1 MPTAS
6 CVSGDPSIGERDLK
20 GDYTSEKGGC
30 LPRKQLKDGLSAE
43 GASLTANAILALLS
57 EGELASVRTD
67 GELVK
72 FALRQ
77 PVYRPDAPIDAA
89 YFPID
94 CVLSVVTRMEDG
106 SLIEVGTIGR
116 EGTTAIPL
124 IMGAET
130 TANDSF
136 CQVEGRAWKMPARSF
151 VALLN
156 GSADFRRAMNRYL
169 QAYVNML
176 GQMAACNGL
185 HSVLERCARWLLMTQ
200 DRVNRAEFP
209 MTHEF
214 LAAMLGS
221 RRSGV
226 TVGAATLQGAGYI
239 HYAHGKISVLDRAG
253 LEATACECY
262 GVAQEQFNSLM
273 ELRETALSGRE
284 SAPTAYTKR
293 PTIRPS
299 VAKRKP

>member
-1 MPTAS
+1 MAKKRHAAAAA
-6 CVSGDPSIGERDLK
+6 GDDLLL
-20 GDYTSEKGGC
+20 G
-30 LPRKQLKDGLSAE
+30 
-43 GASLTANAILALLS
+43 NAILASLS
-57 EGELASVRTD
+57 ERERNAVRARGELI
-67 GELVK
+67 E

-77 PVYRPDAPIDAA
+77 SVYQPEAVIDAA

-94 CVLSVVTRMEDG
+94 CVLSVVNRMEDG

-124 IMGAET
+124 IMGADT
-130 TANDSF
+130 TANESF
-136 CQVEGRAWKMPARSF
+136 CQVEGRAWKIPAADF
-151 VALLN
+151 VALLD
-156 GSADFRRAMNRYL
+156 GSRDFRVAMNRYL

-200 DRVNRAEFP
+200 DRVDRDEFP

-239 HYAHGKISVLDRAG
+239 RYAHGRITVLNRSG

-262 GVAQEQFNSLM
+262 RVAQEQFNSLVQ
-273 ELRETALSGRE
+273 LRS
-284 SAPTAYTKR
+284 R
-293 PTIRPS
+293 PVDP
-299 VAKRKP
+299 VAD

>member
-1 MPTAS
+1 M
-6 CVSGDPSIGERDLK
+6 ERKRPDEPDADERL
-20 GDYTSEKGGC
+20 
-30 LPRKQLKDGLSAE
+30 LL
-43 GASLTANAILALLS
+43 ANAILALLS
-57 EGELASVRTD
+57 AHERRAVRA
-67 GELVK
+67 GGQLVE
-72 FALRQ
+72 FRLRQ
-77 PVYRPDAPIDAA
+77 SVYQPEATIDAA

-94 CVLSVVTRMEDG
+94 CVLSVVHRMEDG

-124 IMGAET
+124 IMGADT
-130 TANDSF
+130 TANESF
-136 CQVEGRAWKMPARSF
+136 CQVEGRAWKVPATAF
-151 VALLN
+151 VALLEESR
-156 GSADFRRAMNRYL
+156 GFRLAMNRYL

-200 DRVNRAEFP
+200 DRVDRNDFP

-239 HYAHGKISVLDRAG
+239 EYAHGKMTILNRAG

-262 GVAQEQFNSLM
+262 RVAQEQFNSLLQ
-273 ELRETALSGRE
+273 LRATTEGVTGG
-284 SAPTAYTKR
+284 PTR
-293 PTIRPS
+293 
-299 VAKRKP
+299 

>member
-1 MPTAS
+1 LDERPEDYEA
-6 CVSGDPSIGERDLK
+6 GDL
-20 GDYTSEKGGC
+20 
-30 LPRKQLKDGLSAE
+30 LLH
-43 GASLTANAILALLS
+43 NAILALLS
-57 EGELASVRTD
+57 ERERDAVRAS
-67 GELVK
+67 GQLVD
-72 FALRQ
+72 FHLRKSVYQ
-77 PVYRPDAPIDAA
+77 PEETIESA

-94 CVLSVVTRMEDG
+94 CVLSVVNRMEDG

-124 IMGAET
+124 IMGANT
-130 TANDSF
+130 TANESF
-136 CQVEGRAWKMPARSF
+136 CQVEGRAWEVPASVF
-151 VALLN
+151 VALLEE
-156 GSADFRRAMNRYL
+156 SRDFRVAMNRYL

-200 DRVNRAEFP
+200 DRVARDEFP

-239 HYAHGKISVLDRAG
+239 QYTHGRMTILNRSG

-262 GVAQEQFNSLM
+262 RVAQEQFNSLVQ
-273 ELRETALSGRE
+273 LRATS
-284 SAPTAYTKR
+284 
-293 PTIRPS
+293 PS
-299 VAKRKP
+299 HT

>member
-1 MPTAS
+1 VEVGPPKREVRILA
-6 CVSGDPSIGERDLK
+6 VERPEDLH
-20 GDYTSEKGGC
+20 TGG
-30 LPRKQLKDGLSAE
+30 LLLR
-43 GASLTANAILALLS
+43 NAILAMLS
-57 EGELASVRTD
+57 ERERVAVRAC
-67 GELVK
+67 GQLVE
-72 FALRQ
+72 FHLRQ
-77 PVYRPDAPIDAA
+77 SVYQPEEPIVSA
-89 YFPID
+89 YFPLD
-94 CVLSVVTRMEDG
+94 CVLSVVGRMEDG

-124 IMGAET
+124 IMGANT
-130 TANDSF
+130 TANESF
-136 CQVEGRAWKMPARSF
+136 CQVHGRAWEIPASAF
-151 VALLN
+151 VALLEESR
-156 GSADFRRAMNRYL
+156 GFRLAMNRYL

-200 DRVNRAEFP
+200 DRVARDDFP

-239 HYAHGKISVLDRAG
+239 HYAHGKMTILNRVG

-262 GVAQEQFNSLM
+262 RVAQEQFNSLLQ
-273 ELRETALSGRE
+273 LRAAPDHERAAADGR
-284 SAPTAYTKR
+284 
-293 PTIRPS
+293 S
-299 VAKRKP
+299 V

>member
-1 MPTAS
+1 M
-6 CVSGDPSIGERDLK
+6 DEERRDGHETDDL
-20 GDYTSEKGGC
+20 
-30 LPRKQLKDGLSAE
+30 LLR
-43 GASLTANAILALLS
+43 NAMLALLS
-57 EGELASVRTD
+57 ERERGAVRAC
-67 GELVK
+67 GQLVD
-72 FALRQ
+72 FHLRKS
-77 PVYRPDAPIDAA
+77 VYRPQETIESA

-94 CVLSVVTRMEDG
+94 CVLSVVNRMEDG

-124 IMGAET
+124 IMGANT
-130 TANDSF
+130 TANESF
-136 CQVEGRAWKMPARSF
+136 CQVEGRAWEIPAKAF
-151 VALLN
+151 VTLLEA
-156 GSADFRRAMNRYL
+156 SRDFRAAMNRYL

-200 DRVNRAEFP
+200 DRVARDDFP

-239 HYAHGKISVLDRAG
+239 HYTHGRMTILNRAG

-262 GVAQEQFNSLM
+262 RVAQEQFNSLVQ
-273 ELRETALSGRE
+273 LRAASPGHT
-284 SAPTAYTKR
+284 
-293 PTIRPS
+293 
-299 VAKRKP
+299 

>member
-1 MPTAS
+1 MSWPRFEPTGS
-6 CVSGDPSIGERDLK
+6 SWNSRSGNR
-20 GDYTSEKGGC
+20 
-30 LPRKQLKDGLSAE
+30 
-43 GASLTANAILALLS
+43 
-57 EGELASVRTD
+57 
-67 GELVK
+67 
-72 FALRQ
+72 F
-77 PVYRPDAPIDAA
+77 YRPEARIETA

-156 GSADFRRAMNRYL
+156 GSPDFRLAMNRYL

-176 GQMAACNGL
+176 GQMAACNVL
-185 HSVLERCARWLLMTQ
+185 YSVLERCARRLLMTQ
-200 DRVNRAEFP
+200 DRVNRPEFP

-214 LAAMLGS
+214 LAAMLGG

-262 GVAQEQFNSLM
+262 RVAQGQFNNLM
-273 ELRETALSGRE
+273 ELRATALSERE
-284 SAPTAYTKR
+284 GNSASQTGS
-293 PTIRPS
+293 S
-299 VAKRKP
+299 VRYREL

>member
-1 MPTAS
+1 MS
-6 CVSGDPSIGERDLK
+6 EFSRGERM
-20 GDYTSEKGGC
+20 
-30 LPRKQLKDGLSAE
+30 PRALGREVDSDTLLLQNAVL
-43 GASLTANAILALLS
+43 ASLGERERTA
-57 EGELASVRTD
+57 VRAD
-67 GELVK
+67 GELVEFK
-72 FALRQ
+72 LRQ
-77 PVYRPDAPIDAA
+77 SVYQPEAPINAA

-106 SLIEVGTIGR
+106 SMIEVGTIGR

-124 IMGAET
+124 IMGANT

-136 CQVEGRAWKMPARSF
+136 CQVDGRAWKIPAQSF
-151 VALLN
+151 IALLE
-156 GSADFRRAMNRYL
+156 GSRDFRRAMNRYL

-176 GQMAACNGL
+176 GQMAGCNGL

-200 DRVNRAEFP
+200 DRVTRPDFP

-221 RRSGV
+221 RRSSV

-239 HYAHGKISVLDRAG
+239 RYAHGQMTILDRAG

-262 GVAQEQFNSLM
+262 KVAHEQFNSLWQ
-273 ELRETALSGRE
+273 LRTTSAIAAGGRDSIGA
-284 SAPTAYTKR
+284 SAP
-293 PTIRPS
+293 
-299 VAKRKP
+299 

>member
-1 MPTAS
+1 MAKKRS
-6 CVSGDPSIGERDLK
+6 QERDRE
-20 GDYTSEKGGC
+20 S
-30 LPRKQLKDGLSAE
+30 
-43 GASLTANAILALLS
+43 ASLLLENAILALLS
-57 EGELASVRTD
+57 ERERSAVRA
-67 GELVK
+67 GGQLVE
-72 FALRQ
+72 FQLRQ
-77 PVYRPDAPIDAA
+77 SVYQPEVPIDAA

-94 CVLSVVTRMEDG
+94 CVLSVVNRMEDG

-124 IMGAET
+124 IMGANT
-130 TANDSF
+130 TANESF
-136 CQVEGRAWKMPARSF
+136 CQVEGRAWKIPAKTF
-151 VALLN
+151 VALLED
-156 GSADFRRAMNRYL
+156 SRDFRVAMNRYL

-200 DRVNRAEFP
+200 DRVDRSDFP

-239 HYAHGKISVLDRAG
+239 RYAHGKIAILNRGG

-262 GVAQEQFNSLM
+262 RVAQDQFNSLVQ
-273 ELRETALSGRE
+273 LRVTQERPPIDPSPM
-284 SAPTAYTKR
+284 SAAPER
-293 PTIRPS
+293 
-299 VAKRKP
+299 V

>member
-1 MPTAS
+1 MSPK
-6 CVSGDPSIGERDLK
+6 P
-20 GDYTSEKGGC
+20 EKR
-30 LPRKQLKDGLSAE
+30 PVDGAE
-43 GASLTANAILALLS
+43 LLLQNAILSRLS
-57 EGELASVRTD
+57 DKERAAVAAAGQ
-67 GELVK
+67 LVE
-72 FALRQ
+72 FELRQ
-77 PVYRPDAPIDAA
+77 TVYEPNEAIEAA

-106 SLIEVGTIGR
+106 GLIEVGTIGR

-124 IMGAET
+124 IMGADT

-136 CQVEGRAWKMPARSF
+136 CQVQGRAWTIPASIFRT
-151 VALLN
+151 LLES
-156 GSADFRRAMNRYL
+156 SADFRAAMNRYL

-200 DRVNRAEFP
+200 DRVGRSDFP

-239 HYAHGKISVLDRAG
+239 RYSHGQIVVLDRLG

-262 GVAQEQFNSLM
+262 RVAQDQFNSL
-273 ELRETALSGRE
+273 LRIGEEPAAG
-284 SAPTAYTKR
+284 
-293 PTIRPS
+293 
-299 VAKRKP
+299 

>member
-1 MPTAS
+1 MGKKRAQEHRADS
-6 CVSGDPSIGERDLK
+6 EHFLSQNAIFALLNEHERD
-20 GDYTSEKGGC
+20 
-30 LPRKQLKDGLSAE
+30 A
-43 GASLTANAILALLS
+43 
-57 EGELASVRTD
+57 VRGD
-67 GELVK
+67 GELVE
-72 FALRQ
+72 FELRQ
-77 PVYRPDAPIDAA
+77 SVYQPEAPIDAA

-94 CVLSVVTRMEDG
+94 CVLSVVTRMQDG
-106 SLIEVGTIGR
+106 SMIEVGTIGR

-124 IMGAET
+124 IMGANT

-136 CQVEGRAWKMPARSF
+136 CQVDGRAWKIPAQSF
-151 VALLN
+151 LALLE
-156 GSADFRRAMNRYL
+156 GSRDFRLAMNRYL

-200 DRVNRAEFP
+200 DRVNRSDFP

-239 HYAHGKISVLDRAG
+239 RYAHGQMTILNRAG

-262 GVAQEQFNSLM
+262 KVAQEQFNSLLQ
-273 ELRETALSGRE
+273 LRAT
-284 SAPTAYTKR
+284 SA
-293 PTIRPS
+293 S
-299 VAKRKP
+299 VAGDQESNVAPVSSTARRPRVRTAGKSTS

>member
-1 MPTAS
+1 MLAMLNEH
-6 CVSGDPSIGERDLK
+6 ERDAVR
-20 GDYTSEKGGC
+20 GDG
-30 LPRKQLKDGLSAE
+30 QLAE
-43 GASLTANAILALLS
+43 FERGQ
-57 EGELASVRTD
+57 SVYQA
-67 GELVK
+67 E
-72 FALRQ
+72 
-77 PVYRPDAPIDAA
+77 APIDAA

-106 SLIEVGTIGR
+106 SMVEVGTIGR

-124 IMGAET
+124 IMGANT
-130 TANDSF
+130 SANESF
-136 CQVEGRAWKMPARSF
+136 CQVEGRAWKIPAQSF
-151 VALLN
+151 IGLLE
-156 GSADFRRAMNRYL
+156 GSRDFRLAMNRYL

-200 DRVNRAEFP
+200 DRVDRSDFP

-226 TVGAATLQGAGYI
+226 TVAAATLQGAGYI
-239 HYAHGKISVLDRAG
+239 RYAHGQVTILDRAG

-262 GVAQEQFNSLM
+262 KIAQEQFNSLSQ
-273 ELRETALSGRE
+273 LRAT
-284 SAPTAYTKR
+284 SASAAGGQDSNVASVSPTARKSRVTAAGKSKSERNVPR
-293 PTIRPS
+293 PRP
-299 VAKRKP
+299 